1 MITKDKTTITYKGD
15 GVTTSFPFPY
25 QYRAGEDIKGYLLV
39 NGKEMPIVANYRF
52 DEVENK
58 FIYPVNGV
66 PLFTTDT
73 LVIKRETP
81 IEQNADLPDKYP
93 YNAVETVADNLTLIA
108 QEQEA
113 KIKGIENIRDELN
126 EIAERT
132 ISMNFPNIKDMLDDR
147 AIIANSDSL
156 EDILQAIVKEVT
168 TDGKVP
174 DISPIS
180 IELKKKGY
188 WNDGTLIDV
197 LSILI
202 KNTITPK
209 TPTALTYTEPK
220 KGDTAL
226 KVSGE
231 SHYKV
236 DANGENLTEII
247 NGAADLSIPS
257 YDKSDIIVNYYN
269 MIGDKVSTITIQG
282 IKGQSFTDKN
292 GITVSK
298 EETVL
303 TVDLTNQTPGISSRY
318 DISDRPSWASDNVT
332 EYKFI
337 SNSPAKIVGYNELKN
352 VSLEGIYKVLSE
364 LKGGMINDVYF
375 NVPEG
380 KSVIVQH
387 NVLYGVVNGE
397 KKVVNIRN
405 KQLVR
410 ITVEPG
416 DKKASLI
423 DLHQYD
429 DRITG
434 TAPVFLDRCF
444 GEYYAVGDDL

>member
-1 MITKDKTTITYKGD
+1 M
-15 GVTTSFPFPY
+15 
-25 QYRAGEDIKGYLLV
+25 
-39 NGKEMPIVANYRF
+39 
-52 DEVENK
+52 
-58 FIYPVNGV
+58 
-66 PLFTTDT
+66 
-73 LVIKRETP
+73 
-81 IEQNADLPDKYP
+81 
-93 YNAVETVADNLTLIA
+93 
-108 QEQEA
+108 
-113 KIKGIENIRDELN
+113 DELKVKVNFDNPVQVQAVQIPGLPGRDGRDGTPGKDGEKGEIGPQGPQGIQGEQGPQGPQGLSAYQVAVNNGFSGSEN
-126 EIAERT
+126 EW
-132 ISMNFPNIKDMLDDR
+132 IK
-147 AIIANSDSL
+147 SL
-156 EDILQAIVKEVT
+156 KGA
-168 TDGKVP
+168 DGKVP

-202 KNTITPK
+202 KNAISPK

-220 KGDTAL
+220 KGDTVL

-247 NGAADLSIPS
+247 NGSADLSIPS

-269 MIGDKVSTITIQG
+269 MSGDKVSTITIQG

-298 EETVL
+298 EGTVL
-303 TVDLTNQTPGISSRY
+303 TVDLTNQTPEINSRY

-337 SNSPAKIVGYNELKN
+337 SNSPAKIVGYNELKS
-352 VSLEGIYKVLSE
+352 VSVEGVYKVLSG
-364 LKGGMINDVYF
+364 LKGGMINAVYF
-375 NVPEG
+375 NAPERAN
-380 KSVIVQH
+380 IIAQH
-387 NVLYGVVNGE
+387 NILYGGVNGE
-397 KKVVNIRN
+397 KKVVSIRN
-405 KQLVR
+405 KQIIR
-410 ITVEPG
+410 TVVGPG
-416 DKKASLI
+416 DQKATLI

-434 TAPVFLDRCF
+434 TAPVFLDRCI
-444 GEYYAVGDDL
+444 GEYYKVVDDL

>member
-1 MITKDKTTITYKGD
+1 MDELKVKVNFENPVQVQAVQIPGLPGRDGRDGEPGKNGEKGEQGPQGPKGD
-15 GVTTSFPFPY
+15 IGPQGPQGVQGLSAY
-25 QYRAGEDIKGYLLV
+25 QVATNNGFIGSESEWIQSLKG
-39 NGKEMPIVANYRF
+39 
-52 DEVENK
+52 
-58 FIYPVNGV
+58 
-66 PLFTTDT
+66 
-73 LVIKRETP
+73 
-81 IEQNADLPDKYP
+81 AD
-93 YNAVETVADNLTLIA
+93 
-108 QEQEA
+108 
-113 KIKGIENIRDELN
+113 
-126 EIAERT
+126 
-132 ISMNFPNIKDMLDDR
+132 S
-147 AIIANSDSL
+147 
-156 EDILQAIVKEVT
+156 
-168 TDGKVP
+168 KVP
-174 DISPIS
+174 DIGSIA
-180 IELKKKGY
+180 IELKRKGY
-188 WNDGTLIDV
+188 WNDGSLTDV
-197 LSILI
+197 LSVLVNNSIA
-202 KNTITPK
+202 PK

-220 KGDTAL
+220 KGDTVL

-247 NGAADLSIPS
+247 NGSANLSIPS

-269 MIGDKVSTITIQG
+269 MVGDKVSAITIQG

-298 EETVL
+298 EGTVL
-303 TVDLTNQTPGISSRY
+303 TVDLTNQPPGINSRY

-352 VSLEGIYKVLSE
+352 VSVENVYKVLSG
-364 LKGGMINDVYF
+364 LKGGMINAVYF
-375 NVPEG
+375 NVPER

-434 TAPVFLDRCF
+434 TAPVILDRCF

>member
-1 MITKDKTTITYKGD
+1 MMDELKVKVNFENPVQVQAVQIPGLPGRDGRDGEPGKNGEKGD
-15 GVTTSFPFPY
+15 IGPQGPQGIQGEQGPQGPQGLSAY
-25 QYRAGEDIKGYLLV
+25 QVAVNNGFSGSESEWIKSL
-39 NGKEMPIVANYRF
+39 
-52 DEVENK
+52 
-58 FIYPVNGV
+58 
-66 PLFTTDT
+66 
-73 LVIKRETP
+73 
-81 IEQNADLPDKYP
+81 
-93 YNAVETVADNLTLIA
+93 
-108 QEQEA
+108 
-113 KIKGIENIRDELN
+113 KG
-126 EIAERT
+126 A
-132 ISMNFPNIKDMLDDR
+132 
-147 AIIANSDSL
+147 
-156 EDILQAIVKEVT
+156 
-168 TDGKVP
+168 DGKVP

-202 KNTITPK
+202 KNAISPK

-220 KGDTAL
+220 KGDTVL

-247 NGAADLSIPS
+247 NGSADLSIPS

-298 EETVL
+298 EGTVL
-303 TVDLTNQTPGISSRY
+303 TVDLTNQTPGINSRY

-337 SNSPAKIVGYNELKN
+337 SNSPAKIIGYNELKN
-352 VSLEGIYKVLSE
+352 VSVEDVYKVLSG
-364 LKGGMINDVYF
+364 LKGGTINDVYF
-375 NVPEG
+375 NVPER
-380 KSVIVQH
+380 KNIIVQH
-387 NVLYGVVNGE
+387 NNLYGVVNGE
-397 KKVVNIRN
+397 KKVVYIRN
-405 KQLVR
+405 KQLIRVA
-410 ITVEPG
+410 VGPG
-416 DKKASLI
+416 DQKATLI

-444 GEYYAVGDDL
+444 GEYYAVADDV